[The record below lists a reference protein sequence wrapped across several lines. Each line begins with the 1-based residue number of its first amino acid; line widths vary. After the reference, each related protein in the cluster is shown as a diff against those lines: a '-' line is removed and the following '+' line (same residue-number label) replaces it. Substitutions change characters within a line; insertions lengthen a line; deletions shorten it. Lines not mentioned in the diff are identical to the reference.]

1 MTIPRTWLIVLAL
14 LGAFACGS
22 SISGCSTR
30 PMMTQEEQQANRER
44 ESIERP
50 ARPIDEETSLADRI
64 GQVGVV
70 ILVVGIT
77 LAGILVPI
85 LLI

>member
-1 MTIPRTWLIVLAL
+1 MTRSFLLILMLFGTVT
-14 LGAFACGS
+14 LGFTA
-22 SISGCSTR
+22 SGCSTR
-30 PMMTQEEQQANRER
+30 PMMTPQEQQANRER
-44 ESIERP
+44 DSIERP
-50 ARPIDEETSLADRI
+50 AHAIDDETSVSDRM

-77 LAGILVPI
+77 LAGIILPI